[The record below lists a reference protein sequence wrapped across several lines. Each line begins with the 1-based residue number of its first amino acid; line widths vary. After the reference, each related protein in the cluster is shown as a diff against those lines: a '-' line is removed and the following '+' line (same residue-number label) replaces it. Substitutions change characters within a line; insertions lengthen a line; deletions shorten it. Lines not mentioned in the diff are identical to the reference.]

1 MTGVAIGGLLGGPWG
16 AAIGAAL
23 TTPIGI
29 FVETS
34 LSPTQQTATIE
45 RYIFE
50 TLRNTIAA
58 GAAGAL
64 TGWLNRLA
72 TPVVDA
78 MASEVNRAFGGYI
91 TSAAIKAMSTAVST
105 SLKKYVELSL
115 CRQGTY
121 WFAGSSMRFR
131 PGCSLRSGARSTSWS
146 RN

>member
-1 MTGVAIGGLLGGPWG
+1 MAGATIGGLLGGPWG

-29 FVETS
+29 FLETQ

-64 TGWLNRLA
+64 TAWLSRTAQPVMVNMFGKPATA
-72 TPVVDA
+72 TP
-78 MASEVNRAFGGYI
+78 R
-91 TSAAIKAMSTAVST
+91 
-105 SLKKYVELSL
+105 
-115 CRQGTY
+115 
-121 WFAGSSMRFR
+121 
-131 PGCSLRSGARSTSWS
+131 
-146 RN
+146 